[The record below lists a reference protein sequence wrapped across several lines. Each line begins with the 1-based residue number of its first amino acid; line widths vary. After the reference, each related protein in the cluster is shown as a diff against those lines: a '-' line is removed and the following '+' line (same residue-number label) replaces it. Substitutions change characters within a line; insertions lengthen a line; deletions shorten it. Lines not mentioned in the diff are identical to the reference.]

1 MSDVQL
7 HKYTKTALCGS
18 SFLDLRFGL
27 LGIKKLVWLRSK
39 LQTYTLCDIFWK
51 GNDMR
56 TSKTTFPS
64 IKHANTQI
72 HLWSKLHMRPIC
84 IRFFKTGPSGYPIGL
99 FGSPTASSGD
109 PTGPSGDPSGRPYI
123 AHCTMLPLATK
134 SCLKSSKLR
143 LTLNSQFCNAISKN
157 ICCNVLGSKQ
167 PWKILVFVIFKL

>member
-1 MSDVQL
+1 
-7 HKYTKTALCGS
+7 
-18 SFLDLRFGL
+18 
-27 LGIKKLVWLRSK
+27 
-39 LQTYTLCDIFWK
+39 
-51 GNDMR
+51 MR

-134 SCLKSSKLR
+134 SCLKWSKLR
-143 LTLNSQFCNAISKN
+143 LIINGQFCHAISKN
-157 ICCNVLGSKQ
+157 IGLNVLGSKQ
-167 PWKILVFVIFKL
+167 PREILVFAILKL